1 MKSWKPFIKTFAKI
15 WTTTDYNVR
24 MSEEVVM
31 DTYSFYEDG
40 LCMFF
45 NCLCY
50 HSGRCA
56 VCPELLEYDTYCEAH
71 PIKEVTNEND

>member
-1 MKSWKPFIKTFAKI
+1 MGKE
-15 WTTTDYNVR
+15 V
-24 MSEEVVM
+24 VVM
-31 DTYSFYEDG
+31 DTYSFYEEG

-56 VCPELLEYDTYCEAH
+56 VCPELLEYDAYCEAH
-71 PIKEVTNEND
+71 PIEEVVI